1 VATPT
6 PAPTPEAP
14 PAEHLQASFEATVP
28 AAWRADITVQLESID
43 GSTSWGWPTGLI
55 QVGTAHLTR
64 GEDTLRTTLAHEF
77 GHLIAYAYVSQAFHG
92 AAPAGWPAY
101 GNEPAEAWADCVAR
115 AFTGVD
121 LPSHG
126 LPSCAGGCA
135 VVGRDLAGRRT
146 ERPPARCVSRRR
158 QLTSAR
164 RATGRPPAPG
174 R

>member
-6 PAPTPEAP
+6 PAPTPAAS

-126 LPSCAGGCA
+126 LPSCAGA
-135 VVGRDLAGRRT
+135 ALSWAATWLAAG
-146 ERPPARCVSRRR
+146 P
-158 QLTSAR
+158 SAHQ
-164 RATGRPPAPG
+164 RAA
-174 R
+174 